1 MHGWTGL
8 QRCGKS
14 CRLRWT
20 NYLRPDIK
28 RGPFTEDEEKWSSI
42 AAQLPGR
49 TDNEVKN
56 FWNTHLKKRLL
67 KMGLDP
73 HTHSPPDPL
82 SAPPTTSTTTTP
94 SSFPAAR
101 HMAQWESARLE
112 AEARL
117 SRESMLFSCIDP
129 QQQQQSVVDIFLRI
143 WNSDIGESF
152 RTPIAASVK
161 AEAESPA
168 LSSSKHDSTVSGG
181 LVGGSDSVSSNEL
194 DDSSEAS
201 LHLLLNFIHEED
213 EISGFFTDGYWK
225 GSATSGGIF
234 LEAFADMFRGPTP
247 SLATH
252 ACDPSGGIN
261 VTRTVGPVRRVG
273 CAPRAAKL
281 ARPVQVGEFVSRGPS
296 EGWAPRGA

>member
-1 MHGWTGL
+1 MGRAPCRDKEGLKRGPWTTEEDEILVDFIKKNGHGSWRSIPKQAGL

-28 RGPFTEDEEKWSSI
+28 RGPFTEDEEKSIIQLHGILGNRWSSI
-42 AAQLPGR
+42 VAQLPGR

-82 SAPPTTSTTTTP
+82 STPPTTSTTTTP
-94 SSFPAAR
+94 SSFLATR

-143 WNSDIGESF
+143 WNSEIGESF

-168 LSSSKHDSTVSGG
+168 LSSSKRDSTVTVSNNVV
-181 LVGGSDSVSSNEL
+181 VGGSDSVSSNEL

-213 EISGFFTDGYWK
+213 EISGFFTDGHW
-225 GSATSGGIF
+225 
-234 LEAFADMFRGPTP
+234 
-247 SLATH
+247 
-252 ACDPSGGIN
+252 
-261 VTRTVGPVRRVG
+261 
-273 CAPRAAKL
+273 
-281 ARPVQVGEFVSRGPS
+281 
-296 EGWAPRGA
+296 